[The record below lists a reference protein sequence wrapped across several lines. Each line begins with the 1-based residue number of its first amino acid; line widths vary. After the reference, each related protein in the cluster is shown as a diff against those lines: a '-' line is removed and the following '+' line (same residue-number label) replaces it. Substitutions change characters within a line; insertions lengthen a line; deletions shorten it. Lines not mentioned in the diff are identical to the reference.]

1 MRFVAVRT
9 RCAALW
15 IATLGAFALIGCRD
29 HERSRTEP
37 SAAQDIRA
45 AAPTELAILPPSGG
59 DDCNVSGLTE
69 ADRLRAMLVVQTIV
83 LTWDP
88 ELTHGDFA
96 VAVPSP

>member
-9 RCAALW
+9 RREALW

-45 AAPTELAILPPSGG
+45 AAPTELAILPQSCPFREFG
-59 DDCNVSGLTE
+59 T
-69 ADRLRAMLVVQTIV
+69 
-83 LTWDP
+83 
-88 ELTHGDFA
+88 
-96 VAVPSP
+96 